1 MLPEQT
7 DALAGVIDVNELLTR
22 CLGNV
27 EFAGRILAMFQ
38 DRCAADVAEIERA
51 LDIEDA
57 ESVARVAHRL
67 KGACANAA
75 ALGMKTKASRLEQAA
90 RELPLPEIAEQ
101 FQELRAEW
109 LRFKEALAPLDIA
122 AGASAPS

>member
-1 MLPEQT
+1 MLPEPT

-38 DRCAADVAEIERA
+38 DRCAADVAELQRA
-51 LDIEDA
+51 LDIDDA
-57 ESVARVAHRL
+57 ETVARVAHRL

-75 ALGMKTKASRLEQAA
+75 ALGLKTKASRLEQAA
-90 RELPLPEIAEQ
+90 RELPLPEIAAQ
-101 FQELRAEW
+101 FHELRSEW

-122 AGASAPS
+122 AGAASG

>member
-38 DRCAADVAEIERA
+38 DRCAADVAEIQRA
-51 LDIEDA
+51 MDLEDA
-57 ESVARVAHRL
+57 ESVARIAHRL

-90 RELPLPEIAEQ
+90 RELPLPEIAAH
-101 FQELRAEW
+101 FRELRGEW
-109 LRFKEALAPLDIA
+109 LRFKKALAPLDIA
-122 AGASAPS
+122 AGAAAPS